1 MMQLHYLIFKKFEL
15 HNEQY
20 MGLLCSAL
28 ISIPA
33 EQSVMVNQWE
43 WFSQQGIGPVV
54 TIYMYQ
60 GLDVYYKKAFKT
72 PFCNNQPRHAAGY
85 FLLFITNKLKYPQ
98 CV

>member
-1 MMQLHYLIFKKFEL
+1 MCIHHWAGGVAAILTVVHDATTLSHIKK
-15 HNEQY
+15 
-20 MGLLCSAL
+20 

-54 TIYMYQ
+54 TIYQ

-85 FLLFITNKLKYPQ
+85 FLIFITNKLKYLK